1 MVGPF
6 MYSQVLLS
14 RRSLLAASSL
24 ALVLPSRTFAAISAT
39 PSRPLWLSPQAQRC
53 AKAYSQ
59 SALNVM
65 PEQSKAVMLDA
76 QRSMAASM
84 LQLRGVTHYELQR
97 EVLRFDTL
105 LTAAPARKI
114 LLAVSHQSNVVQDT
128 MAREQPLSQHGEL
141 AMLSQRLAKNFFLIA
156 SGIEQPALKN
166 ALLDDQRAF
175 TKTLSEALRATSNST
190 ATQRT
195 LQLADAQWVFY
206 DLALKAPLLPTS
218 QERIAATSERLWS
231 LLSPMAA

>member
-1 MVGPF
+1 MVGTF
-6 MYSQVLLS
+6 MHSHFLLS

-24 ALVLPSRTFAAISAT
+24 ALIIPTRSFATASSITA
-39 PSRPLWLSPQAQRC
+39 RPLWLSPQAQRC

-84 LQLRGVTHYELQR
+84 LQLRGASHYELQR

-114 LLAVSHQSNVVQDT
+114 LLAVSHQSNMVQEVIS
-128 MAREQPLSQHGEL
+128 REQPLSPQAEL

-156 SGIEQPALKN
+156 SGIEQPALKS
-166 ALLDDQRAF
+166 ALLEDQQAL

-195 LQLADAQWVFY
+195 LQLAEAQWVFY
-206 DLALKAPLLPTS
+206 NAALKAPLQITS
-218 QERIAATSERLWS
+218 QQHIAATSERLWS
-231 LLSPMAA
+231 LLSPIV

>member
-1 MVGPF
+1 
-6 MYSQVLLS
+6 MYSSVLLS

-24 ALVLPSRTFAAISAT
+24 AFIIPSRSFAAPSAT

-65 PEQSKAVMLDA
+65 PEQSRAVMLDA

-84 LQLRGVTHYELQR
+84 LQLRGASHYELQR

-105 LTAAPARKI
+105 LTAAPVRKI

-128 MAREQPLSQHGEL
+128 ISREQALSVNGEL

-175 TKTLSEALRATSNST
+175 TKALSDALRVNNNTN
-190 ATQRT
+190 TQRT
-195 LQLADAQWVFY
+195 LQLAQAQWVFY

-231 LLSPMAA
+231 LLSPTAA

>member
-1 MVGPF
+1 MH
-6 MYSQVLLS
+6 SQVLTS

-24 ALVLPSRTFAAISAT
+24 ALTLPYSRSFAAMNTA
-39 PSRPLWLSPQAQRC
+39 PRPLWLSPQAQRC

-65 PEQSKAVMLDA
+65 PEQSKAVMADA

-84 LQLRGVTHYELQR
+84 SQLRGVSHYELQR
-97 EVLRFDTL
+97 EVMRFDAL

-156 SGIEQPALKN
+156 SGIEQAALKN
-166 ALLDDQRAF
+166 ALAEDQRAF
-175 TKTLSEALRATSNST
+175 TKTLGDALRVNSNST
-190 ATQRT
+190 NTQRT
-195 LQLADAQWVFY
+195 LQLAQAQWVFY

-231 LLSPMAA
+231 LLSPAV